1 MKITKD
7 KLKQMISEEI
17 ESISEDEPG
26 LNEQSDI
33 MSDLGAA
40 LENAAAAAQR
50 AIGSAPSRYEKKL
63 AQNIYYELE
72 NLIETMWEV

>member
-1 MKITKD
+1 
-7 KLKQMISEEI
+7 
-17 ESISEDEPG
+17 
-26 LNEQSDI
+26 